1 MRHHI
6 LTLTNPSTSYV
17 ERTRRRLAKHYP
29 STLVFTHDGEDVHF
43 YEYENDVRFTARK
56 RGLK

>member
-29 STLVFTHDGEDVHF
+29 STLVFTRDGGDVHF
-43 YEYENDVRFTARK
+43 YEYENDNAFTARK

>member
-17 ERTRRRLAKHYP
+17 ERTRRRLAKRYP
-29 STLVFTHDGEDVHF
+29 STLVFKRDGEAVHF
-43 YEYENDVRFTARK
+43 FEYENDRRYTARTK
-56 RGLK
+56 GLQ

>member
-1 MRHHI
+1 MHHHI

-17 ERTRRRLAKHYP
+17 EKTRRRLAKRYP
-29 STLVFTHDGEDVHF
+29 STLVFTRDGGDVHF
-43 YEYENDVRFTARK
+43 YEYENDMRFTARK

>member
-6 LTLTNPSTSYV
+6 LTLASPSPSYV
-17 ERTRRRLAKHYP
+17 EKTRRRLVKQYP
-29 STLVFTHDGEDVHF
+29 STLVFTRDGGDVHF
-43 YEYENDVRFTARK
+43 YEYENDMRFTARK

>member
-17 ERTRRRLAKHYP
+17 EKTRRRLAKHYP
-29 STLVFTHDGEDVHF
+29 STLVFTRDGKHVRF
-43 YEYENDVRFTARK
+43 YEYENDNAFTARK

>member
-6 LTLTNPSTSYV
+6 LTLASPSPSYV
-17 ERTRRRLAKHYP
+17 EKTRRRLAKTYP
-29 STLVFTHDGEDVHF
+29 STLVFTRDGGDVHF
-43 YEYENDVRFTARK
+43 YEYENDTRFTARK